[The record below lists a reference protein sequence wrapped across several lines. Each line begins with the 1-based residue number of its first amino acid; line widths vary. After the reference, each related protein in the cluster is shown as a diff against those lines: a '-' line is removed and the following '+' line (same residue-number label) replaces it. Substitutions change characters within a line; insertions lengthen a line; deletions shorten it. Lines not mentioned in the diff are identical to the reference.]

1 MTQVLHPYLLA
12 GGVVLA
18 LVGVW
23 LWRFSSRHD
32 IDIKGAAITSGATAA
47 WRRELPQVPDD
58 LRRKYD
64 RIAAETSHV
73 GKARAAGTT
82 LVKAG
87 LAKVAFLASLVMFAA
102 AIAATAAAFFWT

>member
-1 MTQVLHPYLLA
+1 MALSHPLLLVLGL
-12 GGVVLA
+12 VLA
-18 LVGVW
+18 LVGIW
-23 LWRFSSRHD
+23 LWRFSSRHG
-32 IDIKGAAITSGATAA
+32 IDIKGAAISSGASAA

-58 LRRKYD
+58 IRQKYE

-87 LAKVAFLASLVMFAA
+87 LAKVAFLASLVTFAA
-102 AIAATAAAFFWT
+102 AAIATAAAFFWK